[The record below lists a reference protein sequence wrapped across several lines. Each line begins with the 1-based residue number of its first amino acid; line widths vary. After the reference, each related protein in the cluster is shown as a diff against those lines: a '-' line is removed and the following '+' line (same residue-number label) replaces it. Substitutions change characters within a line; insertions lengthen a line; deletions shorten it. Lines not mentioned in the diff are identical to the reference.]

1 VKQHRFG
8 DLFDYIVI
16 TSKRKTLS
24 IRIEE
29 DGSVLVKAPSFLTE
43 EEIEQFVAK
52 KQDWIIIHRQDAIE
66 RKKNKKEMCY
76 DSGLVLPYQG
86 MDLVLEVLPTVLGNE
101 TEVIQTQKHIFVCTD
116 NPDSENVH
124 EVLLLWYQKEAKKV
138 LSERFHYFVDLMSV
152 TPAKLTLRD
161 AKTRWG
167 SCSNKGNIMLNWRLI
182 LTPPEVMDY
191 VIVHELCHLKEM
203 NHSKAFW
210 ALVEEIIPDYKIRR
224 KWLKEHYEQ
233 KI

>member
-1 VKQHRFG
+1 MEQHSLG
-8 DLFDYIVI
+8 DLFDYSII
-16 TSKRKTLS
+16 KSKRKTLS

-29 DGSVLVKAPSFLTE
+29 DGSVVVKAPSFLTE
-43 EEIEQFVAK
+43 KEIEQFVIK
-52 KQDWIIIHRQDAIE
+52 KQEWILVHMKDILEQ
-66 RKKNKKEMCY
+66 KKLKKEIRFE
-76 DSGLVLPYQG
+76 SGTVLPYQG
-86 MDLVLEVLPTVLGNE
+86 EDLILEVLPVEPGKK
-101 TEVIQTQKHIFVCTD
+101 TEIIRTKKHLFVCTEQTQ
-116 NPDSENVH
+116 SH
-124 EVLLLWYQKEAKKV
+124 EIHQILMEWYLEEAKKE
-138 LSERFHYFVDLMSV
+138 LAERLTYYAKIMSL

-167 SCSNKGNIMLNWRLI
+167 SCSSKGNIMLNWRLI
-182 LTPPEVMDY
+182 LTPPDVIDY

-210 ALVEEIIPDYKIRR
+210 ELVEEVIPDYKIRR